1 MSKINEWMQ
10 SEFHL
15 QTEEV
20 GQCAIKKK
28 EWEEDRIERVQER
41 GKGEGTNLPAIIK

>member
-1 MSKINEWMQ
+1 MQ

-20 GQCAIKKK
+20 GQCAIKRKK
-28 EWEEDRIERVQER
+28 NGRKRIERVQER